1 MLKTKFL
8 ELLERT
14 IGKKFAA
21 NIAKLLSGAVL
32 GMAIGFLVTPILAR
46 FYTPDEFGL
55 YGIIT
60 ALVGTFAG
68 ISAFRYGM
76 AIVLPKDDSDAANL
90 VALSLLG
97 VTFTGIWT
105 CIVFIGGGDLIA
117 LAYEKPELSKW
128 LWTVPL
134 LIVLTGVYESLRFW
148 STRKQRFGAMS
159 TILVSAAIGSAASK
173 VIAGSQKYNH
183 SGLIV
188 GQIIG
193 QAVGTILMIGLVF
206 KTSGRNILDALS
218 FGRIKAMGKKY
229 IDFPKYNV
237 PVTLLNALA
246 KNLPVF
252 GLGFYFP
259 NAIVGLYSM
268 AFLLLKAPVFLV
280 SNALRQ
286 VFYQRASEI
295 FHEKGDLYSETMKLT
310 KITFAVAILPAS
322 IFAFF
327 ATPLLETFLGSNWT
341 EAGIYASVL
350 TPYLMMMFVS
360 TPAASLFP
368 ILNLQR
374 WNLIWQ
380 VFSFGG
386 TLLAIT
392 IGGITKKPVFTVA
405 IFSAVGTIL
414 QVVLILGMAYVTK
427 RPHLWKDSY
436 EEKPKDKSD

>member
-1 MLKTKFL
+1 MFKTKVIQF
-8 ELLERT
+8 LERT
-14 IGKKFAA
+14 VGKKFAA
-21 NIAKLLSGAVL
+21 NIAKLLSGAVI

-46 FYTPDEFGL
+46 FYTPEEFGL

-60 ALVGTFAG
+60 SLVGTFSG

-76 AIVLPKDDSDAANL
+76 AIVLPKEDRDAANL
-90 VALSLLG
+90 LVLSLLG
-97 VTFTGIWT
+97 VMFTGIWT
-105 CIVFIGGGDLIA
+105 CAVFIGGGELIA
-117 LAYEKPELSKW
+117 LKYEKPELSTW
-128 LWTVPL
+128 LWTVPV
-134 LIVLTGVYESLRFW
+134 LIVLTGTYESLRFW

-159 TILVSAAIGSAASK
+159 TILVSAASGSAASK

-183 SGLIV
+183 SGLII
-188 GQIIG
+188 GQLIG
-193 QAVGTILMIGLVF
+193 QALGTFLMIGMVW
-206 KTSGRNILDALS
+206 KTSSRIIIDAFS
-218 FGRIKAMGKKY
+218 VDVMKAMAKKY
-229 IDFPKYNV
+229 IDFPKFNV

-259 NAIVGLYSM
+259 NAVVGLYSM

-295 FHEKGDLYSETMKLT
+295 FHEKGDLYKETMKLT
-310 KITFAVAILPAS
+310 KLTFAVAILPAA

-327 ATPLLETFLGSNWT
+327 ATPLLETFLGPNWK

-360 TPAASLFP
+360 TPCSSLFP

-405 IFSAVGTIL
+405 IFSATGTLL
-414 QVVLILGMAYVTK
+414 QIALIIGMAYVTK
-427 RPHLWKDSY
+427 HPHLWKDSY
-436 EEKPKDKSD
+436 EKKS